1 MVGMNEHRDRHH
13 ISYDPPIIV
22 EIPHRIHQRI
32 HGLVPK
38 ASELS
43 LKMRQYDKLV
53 QLSVAIKNWM
63 RAYEREFDEVP
74 INVGL
79 EIIEAKKKELLKEVE
94 RLIKDEIKKVQHI
107 KGLGVRY
114 LAGLLAYAHPKDF
127 PNVGRYLYYCGYTKA
142 SKLTKRYN
150 RKACSL
156 VFQIVETMI
165 KCKDEKYYPLYLKIK
180 NELPEEYSKI
190 RRHRIAMNRVGTIFL
205 KDLYKLFNK

>member
-1 MVGMNEHRDRHH
+1 MKRTHLVRHH
-13 ISYDPPIIV
+13 VSYNPPIVIK
-22 EIPHRIHQRI
+22 IPHRIHQEI
-32 HGLVPK
+32 HGITPK
-38 ASELS
+38 ISDLS

-53 QLSVAIKNWM
+53 QLSVSIKNWM

-74 INVGL
+74 IDVGL

-94 RLIKDEIKKVQHI
+94 KLIKDKIKKVQHI

-150 RKACSL
+150 RKVCGL

-165 KCKDEKYYPLYLKIK
+165 KCKDPKYYPLYLKIK
-180 NELPEEYSKI
+180 SELPREYPKI
-190 RRHRIAMNRVGTIFL
+190 KRHRIAVNRIGTIFL
-205 KDLYKLFNK
+205 KDFYHLFHE